1 MEVTPLVPLVLRG
14 RSREWV
20 LNCRRELVENLDH
33 YPASACENRKKAVKS
48 AQSGSSSAVECFLA
62 KEEVA
67 GSNPVFRSRKSSSCG
82 GVAKRLRQ
90 GSAKPPCGG
99 SNPPAAFSNYR
110 SPGRGG
116 GMVDAADLKSA
127 SCKGVWVRVP
137 PSAVDRH
144 RRNSENKTSKTPF
157 Q

>member
-1 MEVTPLVPLVLRG
+1 MGVQISPSAPRLYCG
-14 RSREWV
+14 NRE
-20 LNCRRELVENLDH
+20 
-33 YPASACENRKKAVKS
+33 KTVKFI
-48 AQSGSSSAVECFLA
+48 QSGSSSAVECFLA

-67 GSNPVFRSRKSSSCG
+67 GSNPVFRSTKLSTRG

-90 GSAKPPCGG
+90 GSAKPPYGG
-99 SNPPAAFSNYR
+99 SNPPAAFLIYR

-137 PSAVDRH
+137 PSAVAKVVT
-144 RRNSENKTSKTPF
+144 NFLKCS
-157 Q
+157 

>member
-1 MEVTPLVPLVLRG
+1 VGVQISPSAPILAC
-14 RSREWV
+14 SDRE
-20 LNCRRELVENLDH
+20 
-33 YPASACENRKKAVKS
+33 KAVKFI
-48 AQSGSSSAVECFLA
+48 QSGSSSAVERFLA

-67 GSNPVFRSRKSSSCG
+67 GSNPVFRSSKFASSG

-99 SNPPAAFSNYR
+99 SNPPAAFS
-110 SPGRGG
+110 SHQLSGRGG

-137 PSAVDRH
+137 PSAVNQRLDYPERYPH
-144 RRNSENKTSKTPF
+144 LSIEDITFLSLTSATLRIILF
-157 Q
+157 

>member
-1 MEVTPLVPLVLRG
+1 MIL
-14 RSREWV
+14 
-20 LNCRRELVENLDH
+20 
-33 YPASACENRKKAVKS
+33 ACENQKKAVKS
-48 AQSGSSSAVECFLA
+48 AQSGSSSVVERLLA

-67 GSNPVFRSRKSSSCG
+67 GSNPVFRSSEFLARG

-137 PSAVDRH
+137 PSAVSQVVSNFLKS
-144 RRNSENKTSKTPF
+144 RREGLSPQSIGFYQGYLKLADMVIGFHITGQDISHS
-157 Q
+157 